1 MKKYFTFLFFLFYMM
16 QTIFPQAIN
25 FSVSTDFN
33 TGTSPASVAYGDL
46 NGDGKQDVVVT
57 NYVSNTVSVFLN
69 TTTNGSS
76 TPSFSTRAD
85 FTTGNG
91 PISVAIGDLNGDGK
105 LDIIVA
111 NSNDNTVSVFFN
123 TTTNGSSTPSFAA
136 KTNFTTGTTPYYVAA
151 ADLNGDGRLDIVT
164 ANPVSNNI
172 SVLLNTTSNGAST
185 PYFTGKT
192 DFATGSSCRWVAI
205 ADLNGDGKSDIVSAN
220 YGANTVSVLLNTTS
234 NGTYTPSFSADNIFT
249 TGTNP
254 AAVAIADVN
263 KDGKPD
269 IVAANYSSNTVSVFF
284 NTTADSAS
292 TPTFSSK
299 TDFTTST
306 GPTAITVSDLNG
318 DGKPDIVTANYNAN
332 TISVL
337 LDTTSNGA
345 SIPSFTAKTDFS
357 VGTNPRG
364 VVIAD
369 LNGDYKPDIVT
380 ANIGTNNI
388 SALLNTTPD
397 TMYTPL
403 FSSMTNFNTGSSP
416 ASVAYGDLNGDGK
429 QDVVV
434 ANYASNTISVFIDTT
449 PDSTT
454 TPSFSTKTDFTTG
467 NAPISVAIADLNGD
481 GRLDIAVAN
490 SNDNTVSVFFNTT
503 PNGVSTPSF
512 TAKKDFTTGATPYY
526 VAIANLNGDGKPDI
540 ITANPNSNNISVLL
554 NTTSSGASVPSFSAK
569 TDFSTGS
576 SCRWIG
582 IGDFNG
588 DGKLDIATANYGAN
602 TISVLLNTTPDSAIT
617 PSFSTNALFTTGTNP
632 ASIAISDIN
641 RDGLQDIVVDNY
653 GSNTVSV
660 FFNTTPFGAT
670 SPSFSTK
677 TDFTTGTGPTAVAV
691 SDLKGKG
698 KSDIVIANYNSNNV
712 SVLLNTT
719 IKGASI
725 PTFSSKTDFSTGTN
739 PRGVTITD
747 INGDNKPDIITDN
760 IGTNNI
766 SVLLN
771 NNYNIS
777 QPIEIFSDKNFSNG
791 IGLQGD
797 SSSNPSVID
806 TLYPFGM
813 GDSSYSWTL
822 AQWGSRFNLAG
833 VPPSYQGD
841 SVVYADSGKSVSF
854 MKITGNNQITGNT
867 QVDMEV
873 FGSAEYLSPRTAG
886 QSWPSLYFG
895 QTLQK
900 QLGINEMN
908 SLVFR
913 CSARLMFSINEM
925 GSSYNPSLH
934 TAQFQVY
941 LTIQNLNINS
951 SDYGDYYWFG
961 IPFYD
966 YRYPEIPAYAASD
979 FGPNNT
985 GKFIFNLG
993 TNDIYTGNFADGNW
1007 INISKDI
1014 YPYIMEGFQIAQA
1027 RGYLVGSSITD
1038 MCIGSLNIG
1047 WEIPG
1052 TFNSGLQFNKFAL
1065 TALCNNL
1072 PSYKINN
1079 LKIKNNST
1087 PSKYS
1092 LSQNYPNPFNPSTEI
1107 SYSVPKTGIVIIKV
1121 YNILGQEVATL
1132 VNQEQKAGS
1141 YIINFNASKYSSGIY
1156 IYRMQSDNFFVS
1168 KKMVLLK

>member
-1 MKKYFTFLFFLFYMM
+1 MKIF
-16 QTIFPQAIN
+16 TIFLICFMQNIYSQAIN

-33 TGTSPASVAYGDL
+33 TGTSPSSVAYGDL
-46 NGDGKQDVVVT
+46 NGDGKPDIVVT
-57 NYVSNTVSVFLN
+57 NYVSNTISVFLN
-69 TTTNGSS
+69 TTSSGSS
-76 TPSFSTRAD
+76 TPSFSAKTD
-85 FTTGNG
+85 FTTGAT
-91 PISVAIGDLNGDGK
+91 PYYVAIADLNGDGK
-105 LDIIVA
+105 LDI
-111 NSNDNTVSVFFN
+111 
-123 TTTNGSSTPSFAA
+123 
-136 KTNFTTGTTPYYVAA
+136 
-151 ADLNGDGRLDIVT
+151 VT
-164 ANPVSNNI
+164 ANPNSNNI

-185 PYFTGKT
+185 PSFTGKT

-205 ADLNGDGKSDIVSAN
+205 ADLNGDGKSDIVAAN
-220 YGANTVSVLLNTTS
+220 YGANTVSVLLNTTPDGS
-234 NGTYTPSFSADNIFT
+234 TTPSLSANTLFT

-254 AAVAIADVN
+254 GSVAIADVN
-263 KDGKPD
+263 KDGKLD
-269 IVAANYSSNTVSVFF
+269 IVSANYGSNTVSVFL
-284 NTTADSAS
+284 NTTADSSITPSFS
-292 TPTFSSK
+292 TK
-299 TDFTTST
+299 TDFTTSA
-306 GPTAITVSDLNG
+306 GPTAVAVSDLNG

-337 LDTTSNGA
+337 LDTTLSGA
-345 SIPSFTAKTDFS
+345 LIPSFTAKTDFS
-357 VGTNPRG
+357 TGTNPRG

-369 LNGDYKPDIVT
+369 MNGDYKPDVVT

-388 SALLNTTPD
+388 SALLNTTSNSL
-397 TMYTPL
+397 YTPL

-416 ASVAYGDLNGDGK
+416 ASVGYGDLNGDGK

-434 ANYASNTISVFIDTT
+434 ANYVSNTISVFLNTT
-449 PDSTT
+449 ADNASSPTLNA
-454 TPSFSTKTDFTTG
+454 KTDFATG
-467 NAPISVAIADLNGD
+467 NGPISVAIADLNGD

-503 PNGVSTPSF
+503 PTGATTPSF
-512 TAKKDFTTGATPYY
+512 TAKTDFATGSTPYY

-554 NTTSSGASVPSFSAK
+554 NTTSRGASVPSFSAK

-576 SCRWIG
+576 SCRWIA
-582 IGDFNG
+582 IDDFNG
-588 DGKLDIATANYGAN
+588 DGKLDIAAANYGAN
-602 TISVLLNTTPDSAIT
+602 TISVLLNTTPDSATT
-617 PSFSTNALFTTGTNP
+617 PSFSNNTLFTTGTNP
-632 ASIAISDIN
+632 ASVAVADIN
-641 RDGLQDIVVDNY
+641 RDGKPDIVAANY

-660 FFNTTPFGAT
+660 FLNTTSFGAT
-670 SPSFSTK
+670 APSFSTK
-677 TDFTTGTGPTAVAV
+677 TDFTTGAGPTAVSI

-698 KSDIVIANYNSNNV
+698 KSDVVVANYNSNNV

-719 IKGASI
+719 INGASS
-725 PTFSSKTDFSTGTN
+725 PTFSTKTDFSTGTN
-739 PRGVTITD
+739 PRGVITTD

-766 SVLLN
+766 SLLLN

-813 GDSSYSWTL
+813 GGSSYAWTL
-822 AQWGSRFNLAG
+822 AQWGSRFNLSG

-854 MKITGNNQITGNT
+854 MKITENAQITGNT

-886 QSWPSLYFG
+886 QSWPNLYFG

-900 QLGINEMN
+900 QLGLNEMN
-908 SLVFR
+908 NLVFK
-913 CSARLMFSINEM
+913 CTARLMFSINEM
-925 GSSYNPSLH
+925 GSLYNPSLH

-941 LTIQNLNINS
+941 LTIQNLNTS
-951 SDYGDYYWFG
+951 SADYGDYYWFG

-966 YRYPEIPAYAASD
+966 YRYPEILAYAASD

-993 TNDIYTGNFADGNW
+993 TNDIYTGDFANENW
-1007 INISKDI
+1007 ITISKDI
-1014 YPYIMEGFQIAQA
+1014 YPFILEGFQIAQA
-1027 RGYLVGSSITD
+1027 RGYLVGSSIND
-1038 MCIGSLNIG
+1038 MCIGSINIG

-1065 TALCNNL
+1065 TALSKSL
-1072 PSYKINN
+1072 PSSNVTNAK
-1079 LKIKNNST
+1079 KKNTST
-1087 PSKYS
+1087 PTNFS

-1107 SYSVPKTGIVIIKV
+1107 KYSIPKSGIVILKV
-1121 YNILGQEVATL
+1121 YDILGQEVATL
-1132 VNQEQKAGS
+1132 VNQEQKAGN
-1141 YIINFNASKYSSGIY
+1141 YIVSFNASKLASGIY
-1156 IYRMQSDNFFVS
+1156 IYRMQSGDFS
-1168 KKMVLLK
+1168 LTKKMVFLK